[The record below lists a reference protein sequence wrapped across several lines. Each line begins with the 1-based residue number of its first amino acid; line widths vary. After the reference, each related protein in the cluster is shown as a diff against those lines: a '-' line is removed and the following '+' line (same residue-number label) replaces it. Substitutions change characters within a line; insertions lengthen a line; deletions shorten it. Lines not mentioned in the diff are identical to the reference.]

1 MKFEL
6 NTDYH
11 DKVGTVS
18 NLHGFVHRDLD
29 TGFSSKW
36 SGYWTPTT
44 KYLDYYSFKLNGV
57 WLNKDRL
64 EHVEYGKKMSFRYR
78 TDVLEVKE
86 TILTDNIPGF
96 KTKIEIKNPTD
107 QKRAANL
114 SVEVGVDIRPRD
126 EDIGAENYEIEE
138 KKDALEVKKE
148 VRGNEKKLKITS
160 DNNFHRDG
168 FEHVKEHFPSE
179 RQKCLIPGEIVFQEK
194 IEPGSTK
201 EIEIEFRTAEEDIE
215 ELEIAGSRLE
225 GDLSHLFGCSINSLE
240 NLVYNRKGKGII
252 AGHPWFQ
259 NYWARDSFW
268 SVLGLIDSGYFELSE
283 EILENFAERNIPG
296 KIEIEG
302 EDNHDMRADTLP
314 LFIIASE
321 SLKQKWKLSEKLEN
335 ACQKAMNGL
344 EVEDNIVKHEPAG
357 TWMDTLER
365 GKAVD
370 IQSLWLEA
378 AKIRDSEKQKSL
390 RKGLDRFVEE
400 ERIKDSLEND
410 SEAINPVIPLL
421 FKHFNH
427 DTALKEL
434 ERINGE
440 FSSRYGARTR
450 SITDPGYEPSG
461 YHNGSVWGLTTGW
474 AAAANFTYGK
484 GHQGLS
490 MLEKMTQFLN
500 RNQLGALPE
509 VVDAENGRL
518 LGCPE
523 QAWSAGMALWV
534 IDSYLLG
541 ISVEENKVKVNPK
554 SNISCRR
561 IGKRVKDSYI
571 DLKIENG
578 EAELLN
584 DPEIDVML

>member
-1 MKFEL
+1 MKYEL
-6 NTDYH
+6 NSDYK
-11 DKVGTVS
+11 DKVGTIS
-18 NLHGFVHRDLD
+18 NLHGFLHRDLN

-44 KYLDYYSFKLNGV
+44 KYLDYYSFKVNGV

-64 EHVEYGKKMSFRYR
+64 EHVEYGKKMSFRYK
-78 TDVLEVKE
+78 TDVLEIKE
-86 TILTDNIPGF
+86 TVTTGKIPGF
-96 KTKIEIKNPTD
+96 KIKVEIKNPTN

-114 SVEVGVDIRPRD
+114 SIEPGIDIRPRTQD
-126 EDIGAENYEIEE
+126 LGSENYAIEE
-138 KKDALEVKKE
+138 EKERLLILKDD
-148 VRGNEKKLKITS
+148 KKLEIRSKNDFS
-160 DNNFHRDG
+160 REE
-168 FEHVKEHFPSE
+168 FEHIKEHFPGE
-179 RQKCLIPGEIVFQEK
+179 KQKCLVPGNLVFREEVK
-194 IEPGSTK
+194 ANSSK
-201 EIEIEFRTAEEDIE
+201 EIEIEFRTAEKTVE
-215 ELEIAGSRLE
+215 ELELTEARLE
-225 GDLSHLFGCSINSLE
+225 GDFSHLFECSVNSLE

-268 SVLGLIDSGYFELSE
+268 SVLGLIDAGYFELSE

-302 EDNHDMRADTLP
+302 EDNHNLRADTLP

-321 SLKQKWKLSEKLEN
+321 NLRQKWRISDKIEN
-335 ACQKAMNGL
+335 ACKNAMKQL
-344 EVEDNIVKHEPAG
+344 ELEENLVKHKSEG

-365 GKAVD
+365 SKAVD

-378 AKIRDSEKQKSL
+378 AKIRGSKHEKSL
-390 RKGLDRFVEE
+390 RKGLDRFVGEN
-400 ERIKDSLEND
+400 RIKDSLEND
-410 SEAINPVIPLL
+410 SESINTVIPLI

-427 DTALKEL
+427 KDALTEL
-434 ERINGE
+434 QRINGE

-461 YHNGSVWGLTTGW
+461 YHTGSVWGLTTGW
-474 AAAANFTYGK
+474 AAAANLNYGK
-484 GHQGLS
+484 GKQGAS
-490 MLEKMTQFLN
+490 MLDKMTQFLN
-500 RNQLGALPE
+500 KNQLGALPE

-523 QAWSAGMALWV
+523 QAWSAGMAVWV

-541 ISVEENKVKVNPK
+541 IHVEDNKVKVNPK
-554 SNISCRR
+554 ADISCRR
-561 IGKRVKDSYI
+561 IGKRIKDSYI
-571 DLKIENG
+571 DLKFEDG
-578 EAELLN
+578 KAELLN